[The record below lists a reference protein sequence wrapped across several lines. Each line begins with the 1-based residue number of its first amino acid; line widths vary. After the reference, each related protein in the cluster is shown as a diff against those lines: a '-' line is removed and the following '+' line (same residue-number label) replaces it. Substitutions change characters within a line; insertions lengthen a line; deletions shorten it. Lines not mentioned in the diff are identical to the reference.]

1 MPATKNVEL
10 YNPEMDE
17 SKPKSEVN
25 QYKYINNINN
35 INRREM
41 LEKGKL
47 YDFLVVEFSARS
59 NFSVNKL

>member
-17 SKPKSEVN
+17 SKPKSEVDPT
-25 QYKYINNINN
+25 IID
-35 INRREM
+35 RREI
-41 LEKGKL
+41 LGKAKR